1 MITLKKDS
9 QKCLCECHIIKVD
22 FEILMS
28 IYWWHTYIYG
38 RITIL
43 YCDVQLHVM
52 SEKLCAGRELKD
64 QTCANLSQIIPI
76 CTDTPTLNDVHP
88 MFVVT
93 NALTA
98 TGRLEERTV
107 DSACNT
113 PLLFSSKIRTM
124 SNRESKSSDSR
135 SAEESCVR
143 RLDSKQ
149 NEIKP
154 KVDWVEQY
162 QPGVYITFTT
172 LPSGQKGLKR
182 VRFR

>member
-1 MITLKKDS
+1 M
-9 QKCLCECHIIKVD
+9 C
-22 FEILMS
+22 
-28 IYWWHTYIYG
+28 IYYWHTHIYG
-38 RITIL
+38 RIIIL
-43 YCDVQLHVM
+43 YCDMQLHVM

-64 QTCANLSQIIPI
+64 QSCANMSQIIPI
-76 CTDTPTLNDVHP
+76 CTDTPTLKDVHP
-88 MFVVT
+88 MFVVA
-93 NALTA
+93 NARA
-98 TGRLEERTV
+98 ANVRQEERTV

-113 PLLFSSKIRTM
+113 PLLFSRKIRAM
-124 SNRESKSSDSR
+124 SNRESNSSDSR

-143 RLDSKQ
+143 RLDSEQ